1 MEIID
6 IELKEKFVKGDI
18 LMVVI
23 EKELLVVIKVFYIE
37 NIFKNWCKIVC
48 DVWYFY
54 EVVKEYVFL
63 INKIVKLYRL

>member
-6 IELKEKFVKGDI
+6 IELKEKFVKGDN

-37 NIFKNWCKIVC
+37 NIF
-48 DVWYFY
+48 
-54 EVVKEYVFL
+54 
-63 INKIVKLYRL
+63 